1 MRLPENQRGQGI
13 VEYALIFILV
23 IIIVFVI
30 ISLLGPAIMEWI
42 NEFLNSVRGEET
54 FLTFKLIA

>member
-1 MRLPENQRGQGI
+1 MRLPDNQSGQGI

-42 NEFLNSVRGEET
+42 NEFLDSVRGEET
-54 FLTFKLIA
+54 FLSFKFIA

>member
-1 MRLPENQRGQGI
+1 MRLPDNQSGQGI

-42 NEFLNSVRGEET
+42 NEFLDSVRGEET
-54 FLTFKLIA
+54 FLSFKFIT